1 MASKPTPT
9 KQNFSASSP
18 GFLYTV
24 IVLALTALAAAGVTF
39 PSTPEAITGEIL
51 TGLSQSGVWAI
62 SGIILTSVLFPFY
75 NAYKKG
81 LKWYQILGSTATYI
95 AFGNA
100 LFGGLLLLGIAI
112 PDGTSEAVVGAIV
125 QKDWGNLFNLVLLNV
140 LVPLIRWIKDRKKP
154 VSA

>member
-1 MASKPTPT
+1 MATKPT
-9 KQNFSASSP
+9 KQVFNAASP
-18 GFLYTV
+18 GFLYTI

-39 PSTPEAITGEIL
+39 PSSPEDITGDII
-51 TGLSQSGVWAI
+51 TGLSQSGIWAI

-100 LFGGLLLLGIAI
+100 VFGALLLFGVSI
-112 PDGTSEAVVGAIV
+112 PDGTAEAVVGAIA
-125 QKDWGNLFNLVLLNV
+125 QKDWGQLFNLVLVNV
-140 LVPLIRWIKDRKKP
+140 LTPLIRWIKGRNKP
-154 VSA
+154 ATA

>member
-1 MASKPTPT
+1 MATKPT
-9 KQNFSASSP
+9 KQVFNAASP

-39 PSTPEAITGEIL
+39 PSSPEDITGDII
-51 TGLSQSGVWAI
+51 TGLSQSGIWAI

-100 LFGGLLLLGIAI
+100 VFGALLLFGIAI
-112 PDGTSEAVVGAIV
+112 PDGTAEAVVGAIA
-125 QKDWGNLFNLVLLNV
+125 QKDWGQLFNLVLINV
-140 LVPLIRWIKDRKKP
+140 LTPLIRWIKDRNKP
-154 VSA
+154 VLA